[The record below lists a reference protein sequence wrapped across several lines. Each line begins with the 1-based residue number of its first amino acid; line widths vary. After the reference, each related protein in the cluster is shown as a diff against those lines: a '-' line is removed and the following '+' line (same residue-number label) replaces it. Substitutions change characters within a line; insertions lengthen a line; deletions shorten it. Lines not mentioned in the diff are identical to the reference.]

1 MTDINQFHDS
11 LNVEQPPSKKIPDML
26 NVLTI
31 LSYIGCAMGL
41 LGSIYNYFTVCKS
54 VEMIEKMSES
64 DNPMAGMMSS
74 MTESAIKQCDM
85 RMPIMIIGLLATVA
99 CFIGVMQMR
108 KLKKSG
114 FFLYL
119 IGELAAP
126 VAMLVM
132 IGGGI
137 MGGFMML
144 SMIIPVVFVI
154 LYATQL
160 KHMK

>member
-11 LNVEQPPSKKIPDML
+11 LNVQQPTTKKIPDML

-31 LSYIGCAMGL
+31 LSFIGCAIGL
-41 LGSIYNYFTVCKS
+41 LGTVYNYFTVCKS
-54 VEMIEKMSES
+54 VEMMEKMSDS

-85 RMPIMIIGLLATVA
+85 KMPMLLIGLLSIVV
-99 CFIGVMQMR
+99 CFVGVLQMR

-126 VAMLVM
+126 IAMLVM
-132 IGGGI
+132 IGGGGGI
-137 MGGFMML
+137 MVTLGL
-144 SMIIPVVFVI
+144 AVPIIFVI

>member
-11 LNVEQPPSKKIPDML
+11 LNIQPPPSKKIPDML

-31 LSYIGCAMGL
+31 LSFIGCAIGFF
-41 LGSIYNYFTVCKS
+41 GTIYNYFSVCKS
-54 VEMIEKMSES
+54 LEMMEKLSES
-64 DNPMAGMMSS
+64 DNPMAGMMGS
-74 MTESAIKQCDM
+74 MTESAIKQCEM
-85 RMPIMIIGLLATVA
+85 RMPLLIIGLLSIVV
-99 CFIGVMQMR
+99 CLVGVLQMR

-126 VAMLVM
+126 IAILVM
-132 IGGGI
+132 TGGGGSI
-137 MGGFMML
+137 MVTL
-144 SMIIPVVFVI
+144 SLAIPIIFVI